1 MFDCPSYPSEDVE
14 SNWNDKIV
22 IDKFDLILVKLIIR
36 LKGIL
41 SRDLMWRDIEL

>member
-1 MFDCPSYPSEDVE
+1 MFDCPSDPSEDVE

-36 LKGIL
+36 PKGIL
-41 SRDLMWRDIEL
+41 SKDLMWRDIEL